1 MRPALASRPPPP
13 PAHAAGEVEVLIP
26 HAYGLRRIATRCG
39 CITRVRLG
47 LLCVG
52 KRVSTHLRA
61 QIHRATPSRRRSRY
75 VFVRLP
81 GVGTDV
87 RMVVHVV
94 PLLRGVVVYLQ
105 RIYFSRQLLLGGAA
119 GCHCG
124 GEGQICVV
132 VGVVLC
138 LCSEAILPCLAG
150 RTWCSRIGCSG
161 TRCRCPSGSLA
172 RSSGSRGS
180 AGHRGRPVP
189 ARHPGTGRPYRTGR

>member
-1 MRPALASRPPPP
+1 MCGRLRALSTASHGATRIMRPALASRPPPP

-105 RIYFSRQLLLGGAA
+105 RIYFSRQLLLGGRLDATVGERGRYASWWAWCCACARRLFFHVWQGVPGVAA
-119 GCHCG
+119 SAA
-124 GEGQICVV
+124 
-132 VGVVLC
+132 VVLDVV
-138 LCSEAILPCLAG
+138 A
-150 RTWCSRIGCSG
+150 
-161 TRCRCPSGSLA
+161 
-172 RSSGSRGS
+172 
-180 AGHRGRPVP
+180 P
-189 ARHPGTGRPYRTGR
+189 AAA